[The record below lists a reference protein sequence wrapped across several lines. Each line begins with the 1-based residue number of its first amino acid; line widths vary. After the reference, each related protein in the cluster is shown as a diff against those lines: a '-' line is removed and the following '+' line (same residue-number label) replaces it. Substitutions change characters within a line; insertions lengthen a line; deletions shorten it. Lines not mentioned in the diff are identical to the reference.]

1 MSRVQWVFG
10 TPNAKQDAVMKLRNR
25 FIAYGGAR
33 GGGKSWMV
41 RKWAILNSLRYKGLK
56 VLIIRATYSELEK
69 NHIRPMREETRG
81 FARYKEQ
88 KKLLTFVNGSTI
100 EFGYCANEKD
110 MERYQGGEWDLIF
123 IDEASNIPEECI
135 KKFIPCVRGVNDFPK
150 RTVYTLN
157 PGGRSHH
164 YFKRLFIDRDFRE
177 GENPDD
183 YAFVQAL
190 VQDNV
195 ALMQSQPEYLKDL
208 EALPEKLR
216 KAWLEG
222 RWDIFEGQFFEDF
235 LATPDANGLCHVI
248 DPFPPRPEWPIWH
261 TYDYGRS
268 KPFSVG
274 WWTMDTDG
282 VAYRIMEWYGC
293 GKEPNTGL
301 YMSAEEQFAEV
312 ARIEHTHEW
321 LRKKSIRGW
330 ADPAIWITEGTS
342 GKSIAD
348 VAASHGVYFDKGT
361 NDRIN
366 GWAEFHNRLYFDEQG
381 KSMFY
386 VFANCKSFIR
396 TIPTLV
402 YDEHKVEDLDT
413 EGEDHIADESRYFF
427 VANPLKPRI
436 RLPRVRMLPQNDPL
450 EMYESTR
457 KLMRRR

>member
-1 MSRVQWVFG
+1 MTVKWYFG
-10 TPNAKQDAVMKLRNR
+10 KPNAKQDQVMQLRNR

-41 RKWAILNSLRYKGLK
+41 RKWATLYCLRRPGIKILIVRS
-56 VLIIRATYSELEK
+56 TYPELEQ
-69 NHIRPMREETRG
+69 NHIRPLVTDTHKI
-81 FARYKEQ
+81 ARYNTQ
-88 KKLLTFVNGSTI
+88 KKLLTFVTGSTI
-100 EFGYCANEKD
+100 KFGYCRSERD
-110 MERYQGGEWDLIF
+110 MEQYQGGEWDIIF

-177 GENPDD
+177 GERPED

-195 ALMQSQPEYLKDL
+195 ALMATQPEYLKDL
-208 EALPEKLR
+208 EALPEKLK

-235 LATPDANGLCHVI
+235 IATPDKMGHCHVI
-248 DPFPPRPEWPIWH
+248 DPFPPRPEWPIFH
-261 TYDYGRS
+261 SYDYGRS
-268 KPFSVG
+268 KPFSVA
-274 WWTMDTDG
+274 WWTIDQDG
-282 VAYRIMEWYGC
+282 VLYRIMEWYGC
-293 GKEPNTGL
+293 GKEPNTGIYL
-301 YMSAEEQFAEV
+301 SAEEQFTEI
-312 ARIEHTHEW
+312 ARIESTHPW
-321 LRKKSIRGW
+321 LRGKRIRGW

-348 VAASHGVYFDKGT
+348 VAAKHGVYFDKGN

-366 GWAEFHNRLYFDEQG
+366 GWAEFHNRLYMDPDGHAMVYIFN
-381 KSMFY
+381 
-386 VFANCKSFIR
+386 NCKSFIR
-396 TIPTLV
+396 TIPSLI

-413 EGEDHIADESRYFF
+413 EGEDHIADESRYVFM
-427 VANPLKPRI
+427 ANPLPPRI
-436 RLPRVRMLPQNDPL
+436 KQPRVRILPQNDPL
-450 EMYESTR
+450 EQYESTR
-457 KLMRRR
+457 RIMRR

>member
-1 MSRVQWVFG
+1 MRVTWNFG
-10 TPNAKQDAVMKLRNR
+10 QPNAKQDAVMRLRNR

-41 RKWAILNSLRYKGLK
+41 RKWATLYCLRKPGIKILIVRS
-56 VLIIRATYSELEK
+56 TYPELYQ
-69 NHIRPMREETRG
+69 NHIRPLMEDTKG
-81 FARYKEQ
+81 IARYNEQ
-88 KKLLTFVNGSTI
+88 KKLLTFCTGSTI
-100 EFGYCANEKD
+100 KFGYCRNEKD
-110 MERYQGGEWDLIF
+110 MEQYQGGEWDIIF

-135 KKFIPCVRGVNDFPK
+135 KKFIPCVRGVNEFPK

-177 GENPDD
+177 GEDPDD

-195 ALMQSQPEYLKDL
+195 ALMQSQPDYLRDL
-208 EALPEKLR
+208 EALPEKLK

-235 LATPDANGLCHVI
+235 LATPDKAGRCHVI
-248 DPFPPRPEWPIWH
+248 DPFEPRPEWPIWH
-261 TYDYGRS
+261 SYDYGRN

-293 GKEPNTGL
+293 GKEPNSGL
-301 YMSAEEQFAEV
+301 YLSAEEQFAEV

-321 LRKKSIRGW
+321 LRKRKIRGW
-330 ADPAIWITEGTS
+330 ADPAIWIKEGTS

-348 VAASHGVYFDKGT
+348 VAAAHGVYFDKAN

-386 VFANCKSFIR
+386 VFRNCTGFIR
-396 TIPTLV
+396 TIPTLI
-402 YDEHKVEDLDT
+402 YDEYKVEDLDT

-427 VANPLKPRI
+427 LANPLKPRI
-436 RLPRVRMLPQNDPL
+436 RTPRVRMLPQNDPL

-457 KLMRRR
+457 RAMRRR

>member
-1 MSRVQWVFG
+1 MSRVEWDFG
-10 TPNAKQDAVMKLRNR
+10 SPNPKQDAVMRLRNR
-25 FIAYGGAR
+25 YIAYGGAR
-33 GGGKSWMV
+33 GGGKSWLV
-41 RKWAILNSLRYKGLK
+41 RKWAILLCLYYKGLK

-69 NHIRPMREETRG
+69 NHIRPMREETRL
-81 FARYKEQ
+81 FARYNEQ
-88 KKLLTFVNGSTI
+88 KKLLTFITGSTV
-100 EFGYCANEKD
+100 EFGYCQNETD
-110 MERYQGGEWDLIF
+110 MERYQGGEWDIIF

-135 KKFIPCVRGVNDFPK
+135 KKFIPCVRGVNEFPK

-177 GENPDD
+177 GEDPED

-195 ALMQSQPEYLKDL
+195 ALMQSQPDYLRDL
-208 EALPEKLR
+208 EALPEKLK

-235 LATPDANGLCHVI
+235 LATPDKNGRCHVI
-248 DPFPPRPEWPIWH
+248 DPFEPRPEWPIWH
-261 TYDYGRS
+261 SYDYGRN

-293 GKEPNTGL
+293 GKEPNSGL
-301 YMSAEEQFAEV
+301 YLSAEEQFAEV

-321 LRKKSIRGW
+321 LRKRKIRGW
-330 ADPAIWITEGTS
+330 ADPAIWIKEGTS

-348 VAASHGVYFDKGT
+348 VAAAHGVFFDKAN

-386 VFANCKSFIR
+386 VFRNCTGFIR
-396 TIPTLV
+396 TIPTLI
-402 YDEHKVEDLDT
+402 YDEYKVEDLDT

-427 VANPLKPRI
+427 LANPLKPRI
-436 RLPRVRMLPQNDPL
+436 RTPRVRMLPQNDPL

-457 KLMRRR
+457 RAMRRR